1 MSYRNDYINRNKSAT
16 EQRIAEQQAA
26 NTEMTNQY
34 IQDINSVID
43 KSTDAAVNKVQGEID
58 KLPTTYQS
66 TFDANA
72 VNQKINERK
81 LANRMENLGLI
92 DSGLNRTQQTALT
105 LQRANADA
113 ATRQQM
119 NAASLSL
126 KQQIADIISQGETKK
141 AETAAT
147 AKFDLAQQNQSV
159 YNSLMNEL
167 YSNADSY
174 ANSQIEAQDSKSY
187 SNVTPKAFDQS
198 AMDVLNEAVAMND
211 DGGSLLNVMNNLV
224 EKGYNLADI
233 EEYVVQLEKE
243 KIEAEKE
250 KTKKAKTILNAF
262 NKYLKDKG
270 KTEQVVFD
278 DTNAVSKAQ
287 QILESLNNNTDF
299 QNSTNSWDVQLR
311 RAIKN
316 FIW

>member
-1 MSYRNDYINRNKSAT
+1 MSYRNDYINRHKSAT

-81 LANRMENLGLI
+81 LANRMENLGLT

-105 LQRANADA
+105 IQRANADA

-126 KQQIADIISQGETKK
+126 KQQIADIISQGESKK
-141 AETAAT
+141 AENAAT
-147 AKFDLAQQNQSV
+147 AKYNLAQQNQSI
-159 YNSLMNEL
+159 YNSLMDEL

-174 ANSQIEAQDSKSY
+174 ANSQNRN
-187 SNVTPKAFDQS
+187 SNGDGEGNYRKVSLEERDEILNKVADVYDPSIPVEEQPDVVRLFASLETMGYDPELLTQIAGELTVTAENTRDKLIDTS
-198 AMDVLNEAVAMND
+198 WITNW
-211 DGGSLLNVMNNLV
+211 
-224 EKGYNLADI
+224 
-233 EEYVVQLEKE
+233 
-243 KIEAEKE
+243 AEKF
-250 KTKKAKTILNAF
+250 KQKSTK
-262 NKYLKDKG
+262 
-270 KTEQVVFD
+270 
-278 DTNAVSKAQ
+278 
-287 QILESLNNNTDF
+287 
-299 QNSTNSWDVQLR
+299 
-311 RAIKN
+311 
-316 FIW
+316 

>member
-187 SNVTPKAFDQS
+187 SNVTPKAFDQ
-198 AMDVLNEAVAMND
+198 AAKDGLREAASYDD
-211 DGGSLLNVMNNLV
+211 DGASLSNYMDELV
-224 EKGYNLADI
+224 KKGYNPNDIAAFIEQIEVDDIKAD
-233 EEYVVQLEKE
+233 E
-243 KIEAEKE
+243 EAEIS
-250 KTKKAKTILNAF
+250 KAKDFLDAVNDFLHNQGRYVYT
-262 NKYLKDKG
+262 YTD
-270 KTEQVVFD
+270 E
-278 DTNAVSKAQ
+278 NAVERAKALAAKLKTSEQKNNSK
-287 QILESLNNNTDF
+287 ILELLKL
-299 QNSTNSWDVQLR
+299 WEG
-311 RAIKN
+311 
-316 FIW
+316 